1 MGDKKVFINVSN
13 HKHESWSKEQM
24 EMANSY
30 GKVIDL
36 PFPAVNPSASIEE
49 IKTLAYNYFEKI
61 KEYDNPV
68 VMIQGEYTFTY
79 KLVSLCLQN
88 SIKAVSACTERVVTE
103 RICEDGTTEKNSV
116 FKFVQ
121 FREYT

>member
-1 MGDKKVFINVSN
+1 MFINVSN
-13 HKHESWSKEQM
+13 HKHESWSEDQLD
-24 EMANSY
+24 MANSY
-30 GKVIDL
+30 GEVIDL

-49 IKTLAYNYFEKI
+49 IKTLAYYYFEKI

-88 SIKAVSACTERVVTE
+88 NIKAVSACTERVVSE
-103 RICEDGTTEKNSV
+103 RVCGDGTTEKNSV